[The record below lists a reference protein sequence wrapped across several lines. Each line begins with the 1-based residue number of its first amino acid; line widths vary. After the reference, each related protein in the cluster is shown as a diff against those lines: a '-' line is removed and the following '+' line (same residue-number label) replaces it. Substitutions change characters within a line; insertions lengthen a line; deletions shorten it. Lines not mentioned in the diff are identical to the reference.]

1 MEATVKWVDGMMFVG
16 SSGSGHS
23 VVMDGSLAVGG
34 KDLGIRP
41 MEMLLLGMGGCSY
54 IDVID
59 ILKKGRADVVDC
71 TVELTA
77 QRADETPKVMT
88 KLHVHYIVKGGGLK
102 PTAVERAIELS
113 VGKYCSASV
122 MIGKTADITHDF
134 EIIEV

>member
-41 MEMLLLGMGGCSY
+41 MEMLLLGMGGCSS

-88 KLHVHYIVKGGGLK
+88 KLHVHYIV
-102 PTAVERAIELS
+102 
-113 VGKYCSASV
+113 
-122 MIGKTADITHDF
+122 
-134 EIIEV
+134 